1 MVNKKIL
8 ICSPTP
14 QETGGIA
21 RWTRTIFEQLAYS
34 ESQGF
39 LLSLLPMNRSKLL
52 TYGDSKFKRIYYG
65 IRDYLFI
72 IVNLIKCLV
81 KIRPDILHIN
91 TSGGL
96 SFIKD
101 LLMITLASLFRTK
114 VIVHFHF
121 GRISTLPK
129 YSFERFLI
137 YLTIK
142 LSWRILVL
150 DMDTYKILRKDWPDR
165 IQLVN
170 NPLSERYIDLV
181 KEQKEIVE
189 PEHNLFIFVGHIIET
204 KGIIELINAF
214 MCIPDVKLVLLG
226 RVIDFELKNELEHQL
241 VQKDMQDRIIFKGE
255 LDEINVLRYMLK
267 STALVFPS
275 HTEGFPNVILESMVA
290 GCPIITTRVGAIP
303 DILEFDSDKQ
313 LATEIL
319 VGNVNSIVTAIGNLI
334 ENNEVSLMKAE
345 LARLKAI
352 KEFSSKRVLDS
363 LFNIYNSI

>member
-1 MVNKKIL
+1 
-8 ICSPTP
+8 
-14 QETGGIA
+14 
-21 RWTRTIFEQLAYS
+21 
-34 ESQGF
+34 
-39 LLSLLPMNRSKLL
+39 
-52 TYGDSKFKRIYYG
+52 
-65 IRDYLFI
+65 
-72 IVNLIKCLV
+72 
-81 KIRPDILHIN
+81 
-91 TSGGL
+91 
-96 SFIKD
+96 
-101 LLMITLASLFRTK
+101 
-114 VIVHFHF
+114 
-121 GRISTLPK
+121 
-129 YSFERFLI
+129 
-137 YLTIK
+137 
-142 LSWRILVL
+142 
-150 DMDTYKILRKDWPDR
+150 
-165 IQLVN
+165 LVN

>member
-1 MVNKKIL
+1 
-8 ICSPTP
+8 
-14 QETGGIA
+14 
-21 RWTRTIFEQLAYS
+21 
-34 ESQGF
+34 
-39 LLSLLPMNRSKLL
+39 
-52 TYGDSKFKRIYYG
+52 
-65 IRDYLFI
+65 
-72 IVNLIKCLV
+72 
-81 KIRPDILHIN
+81 
-91 TSGGL
+91 
-96 SFIKD
+96 
-101 LLMITLASLFRTK
+101 
-114 VIVHFHF
+114 
-121 GRISTLPK
+121 
-129 YSFERFLI
+129 
-137 YLTIK
+137 
-142 LSWRILVL
+142 
-150 DMDTYKILRKDWPDR
+150 LRKDWPDR